1 MNLADA
7 IRRAA
12 QGLSP
17 EAGRT
22 VPIPEVLLEP
32 SGSPEPAAP
41 EPRSETPQRTET
53 PPPPAPTA
61 DPFAQPVA
69 TADAKQIASG
79 GAVRLELLL
88 TPEQL
93 ANLLRNA
100 VANHHSMMTLREAAS
115 YLRLHSRKLQE
126 MAENGEVPGVL
137 IEGRWRFLKT
147 KLDEWIEM
155 KAQQGRGEGHA
166 A

>member
-7 IRRAA
+7 IRKAA

-17 EAGRT
+17 EAGKT
-22 VPIPEVLLEP
+22 VPIPEVLLEA
-32 SGSPEPAAP
+32 SASPEPAAP
-41 EPRSETPQRTET
+41 ERSAEPQ
-53 PPPPAPTA
+53 PPAEPAPPA
-61 DPFAQPVA
+61 DAFAQPVA

-93 ANLLRNA
+93 ANLLKNA
-100 VANHHSMMTLREAAS
+100 VANHHSMMTLREAAA

-126 MAENGEVPGVL
+126 MAESGEVPGVL
-137 IEGRWRFLKT
+137 IDGRWRFLKT
-147 KLDEWIEM
+147 KLDEWIEARGH
-155 KAQQGRGEGHA
+155 KGRGEGHA

>member
-7 IRRAA
+7 IRKAA

-17 EAGRT
+17 DAGKT
-22 VPIPEVLLEP
+22 VPMPEVLLETRP
-32 SGSPEPAAP
+32 DTEPRQPEPDRPAPAP
-41 EPRSETPQRTET
+41 EPQD
-53 PPPPAPTA
+53 A
-61 DPFAQPVA
+61 FANPVA
-69 TADAKQIASG
+69 TADAKQIGSG

-100 VANHHSMMTLREAAS
+100 VANHHSMMTLREAAG
-115 YLRLHSRKLQE
+115 YLRMHSRKLQE
-126 MAENGEVPGVL
+126 MAERGEVPGVL
-137 IEGRWRFLKT
+137 IDGRWRFLKA

-155 KAQQGRGEGHA
+155 RAREARGDSHA

>member
-7 IRRAA
+7 IRKAA

-17 EAGRT
+17 DAGKT
-22 VPIPEVLLEP
+22 VPMPEVLLEARTDAEP
-32 SGSPEPAAP
+32 RQPEPAHPSSAP
-41 EPRSETPQRTET
+41 EPQD
-53 PPPPAPTA
+53 A
-61 DPFAQPVA
+61 FANPVA

-93 ANLLRNA
+93 ANLLKNA
-100 VANHHSMMTLREAAS
+100 VANHHSVMTLREAAS

-126 MAENGEVPGVL
+126 MAENGEVPGLLVD
-137 IEGRWRFLKT
+137 GRWRFLKT

-155 KAQQGRGEGHA
+155 RARKARGDSHA